1 MKLTIK
7 KILEITNGKLIS
19 GNEDEVIEKYSKDTR
34 TINQGE
40 CYVGIMGENF
50 DGNKFYK
57 DAFKLG
63 AVACILDHFS
73 ASSEEMGNIILVE
86 DSVKAVQSIASYLVD
101 NIDAKV
107 VAVTGSAGKTGT
119 KDMIYSVLSK
129 KYKVLKSP
137 GNYNNAIGLPFAL
150 LNYIN
155 EDIIVLEMGMN
166 GLGEIDTLS
175 KIAKPDIA
183 VITNIGTAHIG
194 LLGSR
199 ENILKAKLEILNGM
213 NKDGVLVINND
224 NDLLNTIN
232 GIEQKIVRFGIDN
245 KSDYNASNIYTKN
258 GSTFFSIDNK
268 EYSVPVLGKVFAYN
282 ALCAYA
288 VGKQFDLSDEE
299 IKEGLESV
307 ILTGNR
313 MQIIEENEHTIIND
327 TYNANKEAVM
337 SSLDT
342 LTTFENKKVAILG
355 DMLELGEYE
364 EEIHREIGRYANGK
378 VDMLI
383 TIGNLSKYI
392 YEEFNGTKYHFDN
405 KVDAMDKI
413 KDLIN
418 KDDVI
423 LVKAS
428 QGMKLIEIVDY
439 LRK

>member
-73 ASSEEMGNIILVE
+73 SSSEEMGNIILVE

-342 LTTFENKKVAILG
+342 LTTFENKKIAILG

>member
-392 YEEFNGTKYHFDN
+392 YEEFSGTKYHFDN

>member
-342 LTTFENKKVAILG
+342 LTTFENKKIAILG